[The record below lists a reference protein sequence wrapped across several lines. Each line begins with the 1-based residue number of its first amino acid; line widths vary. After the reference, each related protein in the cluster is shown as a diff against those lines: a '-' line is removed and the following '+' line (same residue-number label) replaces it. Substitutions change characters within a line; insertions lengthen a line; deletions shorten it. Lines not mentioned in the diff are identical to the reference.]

1 MDSSAGFYSLHL
13 RGLSDSRIWIK
24 RNYVLML
31 LRWLQRSSVNT
42 SGEVDFVWSAEPFQ
56 NHSLGR
62 AAYLRVYIDCA
73 CLRIHFSSTGD
84 ALLLGS
90 MGGSGVLSGS
100 VIDYMGLKAPIKMNV
115 VINKANLYY
124 EIHGQGEPLLL
135 LQGWGM
141 DITGWEYIIE
151 PLSNVFQVIVFDNR
165 GAGRSEV
172 TPGNY
177 TTRLLADDAAALL
190 DHLRIDT
197 AHVLG
202 WSMGGM
208 IAQELVLAYPRKV
221 NRLILSASS
230 AKVTAKSSFIAW
242 SNIEAINRGEMQTA
256 VNWQLSFCFS
266 KALFANEAMLFE
278 IKENALNPLYPI
290 TYDGLIS
297 QFAAVASHDRRR
309 QLRSIKSPTLVLG
322 AKEDGII
329 GIDQVKALAREIDH
343 SELRILPGGHM
354 YHVEYSDI
362 FARTVIEFLQDP
374 AYASGIGQ
382 GVTSAEVYQ

>member
-1 MDSSAGFYSLHL
+1 
-13 RGLSDSRIWIK
+13 
-24 RNYVLML
+24 
-31 LRWLQRSSVNT
+31 
-42 SGEVDFVWSAEPFQ
+42 
-56 NHSLGR
+56 
-62 AAYLRVYIDCA
+62 
-73 CLRIHFSSTGD
+73 
-84 ALLLGS
+84 
-90 MGGSGVLSGS
+90 
-100 VIDYMGLKAPIKMNV
+100 MNV

-124 EIHGQGEPLLL
+124 EIHGRGEPLLM

-141 DITGWEYIIE
+141 DITGWRHIIQ
-151 PLSNVFQVIVFDNR
+151 PLSQVFQVIVFDNR
-165 GAGRSEV
+165 GTGRSEV
-172 TPGNY
+172 TPGQY

-190 DHLRIDT
+190 NHLRIDK

-242 SNIEAINRGEMQTA
+242 SNVDAINRGERQTS

-266 KALFANEAMLFE
+266 KALFANEPLLFE
-278 IKENALNPLYPI
+278 VKERALNPPYPVSC
-290 TYDGLIS
+290 DGLVS
-297 QFAAVASHDRRR
+297 QFAAVNSHDRRR

-329 GIDQVKALAREIDH
+329 DIDQVKALALEIDN

-354 YHVEYSDI
+354 YHIEYSDL
-362 FARTVIEFLQDP
+362 FARTVIEFLEDP
-374 AYASGIGQ
+374 AD
-382 GVTSAEVYQ
+382 